1 MKPTATLNKAA
12 LNKKKRKTL
21 GTFQFAKIASQL
33 FYCINVADLNTVVK
47 KYKYLKIRKEG
58 CLSDEQ

>member
-12 LNKKKRKTL
+12 LNKKRKTL
-21 GTFQFAKIASQL
+21 ETFQCAKIASQL
-33 FYCINVADLNTVVK
+33 FYCINVDDLNTVVK

-58 CLSDEQ
+58 